1 MWIGHC
7 CKEVSMRASLSISI
21 LALAL
26 LTTAAFATE
35 NLLQDGN
42 FATGPA
48 PTWANTPLFSATLD
62 TGNGTPAPS
71 LHVQPINLPSF
82 VYQCVSIQEGT
93 LYQISG
99 NLELTSLSGSAPSS
113 GIGYLVGFFNNCSLS
128 NINLNSS
135 FTAATLD
142 VDQMTIGVWYSV
154 HTRAIQ
160 APSGTSIAFVA
171 VGTTDTSETF
181 AFNADSASFELD
193 DVIFEDKFEN
203 E

>member
-1 MWIGHC
+1 
-7 CKEVSMRASLSISI
+7 MRASLSISI